1 MKVLVFGTF
10 DLLHRGHRF
19 LFAEAAKRGN
29 LTIVVAR
36 DRNVQRIKGRF
47 PVHDEDE
54 RMSHVRAAAP
64 DATVVLGD
72 ANDFLVPVKAIDP
85 DIIVLGYDQQLPP
98 GVSDTDLPYE
108 IVRLPAFEPEKYKS
122 SLLRLAASPPTT

>member
-10 DLLHRGHRF
+10 DLLHPGHRF
-19 LFAEAAKRGN
+19 VLSEAQKRGK
-29 LTIVVAR
+29 LSVVVAR

-64 DATVVLGD
+64 GATVVLGD
-72 ANDFLVPVKAIDP
+72 AHDFLVPVRAIDP
-85 DIIVLGYDQQLPP
+85 DLILLGYDQALPP
-98 GVSDTDLPYE
+98 GVKEEDLPYE
-108 IVRLPAFEPEKYKS
+108 IERLPAFHPEKYKTS
-122 SLLRLAASPPTT
+122 ILRAEHS